1 MKLNPKIPTIVGDEG
16 PELAFNGMI
25 IPNMGSI
32 PYSSPRYDVGQAQKT
47 FAPLGNSSRGDLN
60 ITNYITAAEG
70 MDIEAL
76 SNRVTMKTVKIIK
89 DMDKNYNSQVGQG
102 RSN

>member
-1 MKLNPKIPTIVGDEG
+1 MKLNPKIPTIVGDRG

-25 IPNMGSI
+25 IPNMASI
-32 PYSSPRYDVGQAQKT
+32 PYSSPRYDINQAQKV
-47 FAPLGNSSRGDLN
+47 FPVSGNQSRGDLS

-76 SNRVTMKTVKIIK
+76 SEKVTMKTVKIIK
-89 DMDKNYNSQVGQG
+89 DMDKNYTSQVGPG
-102 RSN
+102 RTH